1 MRSDFDHQLIRLK
14 QDMLSMGMHC
24 EKAIAQAAQA
34 LLKGDA
40 SLSEALP
47 ELQENIKHMEREIE
61 GRCLQL
67 LLRQQP
73 VARDL
78 RMVSAALKMVTD
90 IERIGDQAADIAEI
104 VRVGN
109 IKGNYTQ
116 LPLEKMVQATIKM
129 VNDAIDAFSSQDEK
143 KAWAVIAF
151 DDVVDS
157 CFDEI
162 KHQLIKVLREKEAMA
177 EEILDLL
184 MVAKYLERIGD
195 HAVNIAGWVV
205 YSITGR
211 IDLNIT

>member
-1 MRSDFDHQLIRLK
+1 
-14 QDMLSMGMHC
+14 
-24 EKAIAQAAQA
+24 
-34 LLKGDA
+34 
-40 SLSEALP
+40 
-47 ELQENIKHMEREIE
+47 
-61 GRCLQL
+61 
-67 LLRQQP
+67 
-73 VARDL
+73 
-78 RMVSAALKMVTD
+78 MVSAALKMVTD

-129 VNDAIDAFSSQDEK
+129 VNDAIDAFSSQDEE